1 LSQSGSRGGSKP
13 VGPKNSWLWMIL
25 AQEKGKGIHSAASW
39 PINGIGFGPTKVFV
53 LFPIVD
59 YLKDWLKM
67 LRTTQER
74 RRRTTCDSLQMP
86 ITSQT
91 RKLVSAGPREVH
103 LKEIPP
109 EIKGNLLIKQTN
121 N

>member
-1 LSQSGSRGGSKP
+1 
-13 VGPKNSWLWMIL
+13 M
-25 AQEKGKGIHSAASW
+25 ASALDQRR
-39 PINGIGFGPTKVFV
+39 F

-121 N
+121 NKANKLFPHILIFKI